1 MTDNK
6 EKFKIFE
13 QTDDGFKIAEEDL
26 KLRGAGSFLGTEQS
40 GENKY
45 LMLIMAN
52 PKLNEYIKKDI
63 DEIFKSEDRKKRYYN
78 LIDIEEV

>member
-1 MTDNK
+1 MMD
-6 EKFKIFE
+6 
-13 QTDDGFKIAEEDL
+13 
-26 KLRGAGSFLGTEQS
+26 FLGTEQS

-63 DEIFKSEDRKKRYYN
+63 DEIFKNEDRKKRYYN

>member
-1 MTDNK
+1 
-6 EKFKIFE
+6 
-13 QTDDGFKIAEEDL
+13 
-26 KLRGAGSFLGTEQS
+26 
-40 GENKY
+40 
-45 LMLIMAN
+45 MLIMAN